1 MRRNMEKHPVEKL
14 KEDFAEVEDPRAS
27 NRSHLLIDIIILA
40 ICGHICGADD
50 WVEIEG
56 FGNAKLWWFKQFL
69 KLPNGIPSHDTF
81 GRVFAVIDP
90 QQFRES
96 FLSCV
101 KAIADLMEK
110 HIAIDG
116 KQLRRSY
123 DRANEKAAL
132 HMVSA
137 WSSEN
142 GIVLAQDKVGD
153 KSNEII
159 AIPALLELLD
169 LANCIIT
176 IDAMGCQTKIAQK
189 IVASDADYVLALKKN
204 QEKLHEIVEV
214 LFSDP
219 DEIKATNCDY
229 HKEVN
234 KGHGRI
240 EIRQCWATDDE
251 EYLKYIEQE
260 LGHWEGLQSLIMV
273 KSERRI
279 NGDSSTEARY
289 FISSLPPDA
298 RHLLHTIRSHW
309 GIENKLHWVLD
320 MSFREDES
328 RVRQGNATENLA
340 IMRHLCLN
348 LLKREMTAKCGIKAK
363 RLKAG
368 WDMNYLFKVLSA

>member
-1 MRRNMEKHPVEKL
+1 
-14 KEDFAEVEDPRAS
+14 
-27 NRSHLLIDIIILA
+27 
-40 ICGHICGADD
+40 
-50 WVEIEG
+50 
-56 FGNAKLWWFKQFL
+56 
-69 KLPNGIPSHDTF
+69 
-81 GRVFAVIDP
+81 
-90 QQFRES
+90 
-96 FLSCV
+96 
-101 KAIADLMEK
+101 MEK

-116 KQLRRSY
+116 KQLRRSH
-123 DRANEKAAL
+123 DRANDKAAL

-137 WSSEN
+137 WSLEN
-142 GIVLAQDKVGD
+142 GIVLGQEKVRD

-176 IDAMGCQTKIAQK
+176 IDAMGCQTKIARK

-219 DEIKATNCDY
+219 NEIKATKPDY

-240 EIRQCWATDDE
+240 EIRECWATDDDQ
-251 EYLKYIEQE
+251 YLQYIEQE

-279 NGDSSTEARY
+279 NGTSSTETRFY
-289 FISSLPPDA
+289 ISSLPPNA
-298 RHLLHTIRSHW
+298 KHLLYIIRSHW
-309 GIENKLHWVLD
+309 GIENSLHWVLD
-320 MSFREDES
+320 VSFREDES

-340 IMRHLCLN
+340 IMRHFCLN
-348 LLKREMTAKCGIKAK
+348 MLKRETTAKCGIKAK

-368 WDMNYLFKVLSA
+368 WDMNYLFKVLSV